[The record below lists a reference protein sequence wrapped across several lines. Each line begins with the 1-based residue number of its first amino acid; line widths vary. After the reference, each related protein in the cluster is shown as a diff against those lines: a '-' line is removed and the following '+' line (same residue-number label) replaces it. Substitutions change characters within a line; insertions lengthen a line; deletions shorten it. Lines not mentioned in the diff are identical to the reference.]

1 MKLMLWLVI
10 LMLVLYMPD
19 VSSLAARQALGI
31 WGLDVIPSLFP
42 YMVLCRMIANQLRQT
57 NLPAFPVIAILGV
70 LGGSPSGAAA
80 ISSYARQGRFSRQQ
94 LYSLCAL
101 TGTISPMFFLSTMRS
116 WNIAPSVCRWLFI
129 SHIGGALLVFLC
141 VWSFF
146 PQAEHSSVPPHNL
159 PIDSE
164 ASPIVQSVS
173 SVLNVGGC
181 IVFFS
186 VIAACFSAS
195 LAWLPETVRASFHG
209 LLEVA
214 GGVHALSMLAISAQT
229 KGLLLA
235 MATGFSGFSILSQN
249 AMFLKDCGVKFSH
262 LVLLA
267 FIRAVFS
274 FCLMAL
280 FFNTVL

>member
-10 LMLVLYMPD
+10 LMLILYMPD
-19 VSSLAARQALGI
+19 VSSLAARHALEI

-42 YMVLCRMIANQLRQT
+42 YMVLCRLIASQLQRT
-57 NLPAFPVIAILGV
+57 NLPAFPVIATLGI

-80 ISSYARQGRFSRQQ
+80 ISSYARQKPFSRRQ

-116 WNIAPSVCRWLFI
+116 WNIASSICRLLFI
-129 SHIGGALLVFLC
+129 SHIGGALLTFLC

-146 PQAEHSSVPPHNL
+146 AQARPSSVSSPGMPP
-159 PIDSE
+159 DSE
-164 ASPIVQSVS
+164 TSPIVQSVS

-195 LAWLPETVRASFHG
+195 LAWLPEAVRASFHG
-209 LLEVA
+209 LLEIA
-214 GGVHALSMLAISAQT
+214 GGVHALSTLPMSLKGQ
-229 KGLLLA
+229 GLLLA
-235 MATGFSGFSILSQN
+235 AATGFSGFSILSQN
-249 AMFLKDCGVKFSH
+249 AMFLKDCGVRFSH

-267 FIRAVFS
+267 VVRAVFS
-274 FCLMAL
+274 LCLMAL
-280 FFNTVL
+280 FLNAV